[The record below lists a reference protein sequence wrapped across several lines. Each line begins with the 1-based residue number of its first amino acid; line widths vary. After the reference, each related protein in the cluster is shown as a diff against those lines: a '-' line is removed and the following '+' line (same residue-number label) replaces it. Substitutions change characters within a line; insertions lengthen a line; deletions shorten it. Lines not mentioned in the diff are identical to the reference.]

1 MTRPTSLQD
10 QSTHIEAD
18 AAIERLLRD
27 DAAQWR
33 DGYLSNDGFSDRV
46 MARVSTLPA
55 PQAGL
60 SMQKRLAIIG
70 ATVLVGVLVATFA
83 GNGANLLIDAVMD
96 LATETV
102 TPTVLGLVA
111 LLASAGVMAIT
122 AAQGER

>member
-1 MTRPTSLQD
+1 MNRPTLPQD
-10 QSTHIEAD
+10 QATHLEAD
-18 AAIERLLRD
+18 AALEQLLRQ

-33 DGYLSNDGFSDRV
+33 DAYIDNDGFSDRV
-46 MARVSTLPA
+46 MARIDALPA

-60 SMQKRLAIIG
+60 SIRQRLTIIG
-70 ATVLVGVLVATFA
+70 AAVLGGVLLATFA
-83 GNGANLLIDAVMD
+83 GNGADLLIDAVMD

-111 LLASAGVMAIT
+111 LLASAGALAVV